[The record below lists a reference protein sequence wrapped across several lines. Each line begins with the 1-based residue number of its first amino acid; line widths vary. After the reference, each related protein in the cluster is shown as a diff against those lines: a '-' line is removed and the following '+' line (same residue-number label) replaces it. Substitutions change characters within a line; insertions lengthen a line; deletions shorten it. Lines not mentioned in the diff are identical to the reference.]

1 MTPTQPFFSVVIP
14 TKDRPALLRDALWS
28 AAHQDFPDYEVI
40 VSDNFNDESTRQA
53 AAPFL
58 DDGRVRYIRT
68 ETGLPMPAHW
78 EWATAQARGRYV
90 LVLTDRS
97 VLMQGAL
104 TRIHRAIAAYG
115 DDTAVCSWRWSLFEE
130 TAGIL
135 YGDGVGGGRDRG
147 TATVLFSD
155 RIARGFVDHSDES
168 PFALPRGL
176 NSCYRQD
183 AAQRIRDRLGGLFV
197 PVSPDFTSAFLLLAH
212 TPGVLHINE
221 ALFISQGLGVSN
233 GGRGVAAT
241 CAPYLETLD
250 TTHVYDHVPIKAA
263 IVENVI
269 FNDFLAVQRRAGG
282 YLAGV
287 RANWV
292 EYFVAC
298 YRELLEKEGAGLL
311 GPAPLADMFAAWE
324 AALAGSDPA
333 TRAEVGGRLERLGP
347 LRAKVLM
354 KRTPLGPVLVGLKRR
369 VAASRPWGSSARYRS
384 ALAAAGFEVMAGPT
398 PSPAVRA
405 PVARTDAEQSRRR

>member
-1 MTPTQPFFSVVIP
+1 MMPPQPFFSVVIP
-14 TKDRPALLRDALWS
+14 TKDRPSLLRDALWS
-28 AAHQDFPDYEVI
+28 AVHQDFSDYEVI
-40 VSDNFNDESTRQA
+40 VSDNFNDASTREA

-58 DDGRVRYIRT
+58 DDRRVRYIRT
-68 ETGLPMPAHW
+68 GADLSMPAHW
-78 EWATAQARGRYV
+78 EWATAQARGRYI
-90 LVLTDRS
+90 LVVTDRS

-104 TRIHRAIAAYG
+104 ARIHRALGAYG
-115 DDTAVCSWRWSLFEE
+115 EDVAVCSWRWSLFEE
-130 TAGIL
+130 AAGIL
-135 YGDGVGGGRDRG
+135 YGDGVGGSRDRG
-147 TATVLFSD
+147 RDTATVLSSE
-155 RIARGFVDHSDES
+155 RIARVFVDHSGEY

-176 NSCYRQD
+176 NSCYRHD

-212 TPGVLHINE
+212 IPGVLHIDD
-221 ALFISQGLGVSN
+221 ALFISQGLRVSN

-241 CAPYLETLD
+241 CAPYLETLA
-250 TTHVYDHVPIKAA
+250 TTHAYDHVPIKAA

-292 EYFVAC
+292 AYFVAC

-311 GPAPLADMFAAWE
+311 GAAPLADMFAAWE
-324 AALAGSDPA
+324 AALAGSDAA
-333 TRAEVGGRLERLGP
+333 TRAEVAARLSRLGP
-347 LRAKVLM
+347 LRAKALV

-369 VAASRPWGSSARYRS
+369 VAASRPWGPSARYQS
-384 ALAAAGFEVMAGPT
+384 ALVAAGFEAPTHPT

-405 PVARTDAEQSRRR
+405 NGERSRRP

>member
-1 MTPTQPFFSVVIP
+1 MTPPQPFFSVVIP
-14 TKDRPALLRDALWS
+14 TRSRPVLLRDALWS

-58 DDGRVRYIRT
+58 DDPRVRYVRT
-68 ETGLPMPAHW
+68 EADLPMPAHW
-78 EWATAQARGRYV
+78 EWATAHARGRYV
-90 LVLTDRS
+90 LVVTDRS

-104 TRIHRAIAAYG
+104 ARIHRALVAHG
-115 DDTAVCSWRWSLFEE
+115 DDIVVCSWRWSLFEE
-130 TAGIL
+130 TAGVL
-135 YGDGVGGGRDRG
+135 YGEGGGRSRDRD
-147 TATVLFSD
+147 TATLLFSE
-155 RIARGFVDHSDES
+155 RIARGFVDHSDEY

-212 TPGVLHINE
+212 TPGVLHIDD

-241 CAPYLETLD
+241 CAPYLETLA
-250 TTHVYDHVPIKAA
+250 TTHAYDHVPIKAP
-263 IVENVI
+263 IVENVV
-269 FNDFLAVQRRAGG
+269 FNDFLAVQQRAGG

-298 YRELLEKEGAGLL
+298 YRELLEKEGAGVLD
-311 GPAPLADMFAAWE
+311 AATLAEMFAAWE
-324 AALAGSDPA
+324 SASAGCDAP
-333 TRAEVGGRLERLGP
+333 TRAEVAARLLRLGP
-347 LRAKVLM
+347 LRAKVML

-369 VAASRPWGSSARYRS
+369 VAASRSWGPSARYQS
-384 ALAAAGFEVMAGPT
+384 ALIAAGFEATAHPT
-398 PSPAVRA
+398 MPAVRA
-405 PVARTDAEQSRRR
+405 NGALTNGEQSRRR